1 MRRYIIYGAGAVGG
15 ALGAELVDAGYEVVL
30 VARGAHKAALE
41 TDGLTYVTPEG
52 SQTVRIPVVEHAEE
66 ISFTD
71 NDAVVIATK
80 SQDTHG
86 VLAAL
91 EPVAPIEI
99 PIICAQN
106 GVANEDFALRVF
118 PNVYGVCVLTPAV
131 HMRPGEVVVHAS
143 PHRGTFHLGRYPTGP
158 DEVADEIGEAFSA
171 TRFLCFT
178 HIDVRPYKYTKLLNN
193 LINSAQAVLEP
204 SAVEAFTDLARQ
216 EGRAAY
222 DAAGITYLDQEEF
235 QSQSGGLTI
244 VDVAGHSRA
253 GGSTWQSLARGA
265 SGIESDYLNGEI
277 VLLGRLLGIPTPV
290 NALLQRLSNSAV
302 REGTPPASTTDAEF
316 QALLD
321 KA

>member
-15 ALGAELVDAGYEVVL
+15 ALGAELQEAGYEVVL
-30 VARGAHKAALE
+30 VARGSHKAALE
-41 TDGLTYVTPEG
+41 SEGLTYVTPDG
-52 SQTVRIPVVEHAEE
+52 TQTIRIPVVEHASE
-66 ISFTD
+66 ILFTD

-91 EPVAPIEI
+91 EPVAPIDT

-106 GVANEDFALRVF
+106 GVANEDFALRAF

-131 HMRPGEVVVHAS
+131 HMRPGEVVVHAA

-193 LINSAQAVLEP
+193 LLNSAQAVLEP
-204 SAVEAFTDLARQ
+204 SAVSKFSELARA

-222 DAAGITYLDQEEF
+222 DAAGIAYLDQQEF
-235 QSQSGGLTI
+235 QNQSGGLEI
-244 VDVAGHSRA
+244 VDVEGHSRA

-265 SGIESDYLNGEI
+265 SSIETDYLNGEI
-277 VLLGRLLGIPTPV
+277 VLLGRLLGVPTPV
-290 NALLQRLSNSAV
+290 NALLQHLSNAAV
-302 REGTPPASTTDAEF
+302 RQGTSPGATTEDEF